1 MNRPGAN
8 TLSLEMCTE
17 ISKAIKGLES
27 NEKTQAVI
35 LTSALPAIF
44 SAGLDL
50 TELHNPDKDRLP
62 AFWGAFQQL
71 YFDLYGS
78 RLATIGAINGHA
90 PAAGCMLALSCDYRI
105 MSKGNIGL
113 NESKLG
119 ICAPPWLGQQ
129 FIDTIGLRRAELALA
144 MGSLFDTKEA
154 LDIGLIDEIAGEDDI
169 IEVAMDRASEWVAI
183 PAPARVASKELTRAR
198 QMNELKENRQ
208 HDVDHFCSFVNQ
220 EAMQRNLGFYFE
232 QLAKRKK

>member
-1 MNRPGAN
+1 
-8 TLSLEMCTE
+8 
-17 ISKAIKGLES
+17 
-27 NEKTQAVI
+27 
-35 LTSALPAIF
+35 
-44 SAGLDL
+44 
-50 TELHNPDKDRLP
+50 
-62 AFWGAFQQL
+62 
-71 YFDLYGS
+71 
-78 RLATIGAINGHA
+78 
-90 PAAGCMLALSCDYRI
+90 
-105 MSKGNIGL
+105 
-113 NESKLG
+113 
-119 ICAPPWLGQQ
+119 
-129 FIDTIGLRRAELALA
+129 